1 MNGGGG
7 RKRGAALL
15 RWLGQVTD
23 ASLLRVPRFFGFL
36 YGPIDD
42 RLPLGDAWHKA
53 LRYRLPAHA
62 GWAHALGGITFFLF
76 LILIVTGVLLSFYYR
91 PSVEEAYPSVQYIES
106 QVTFGWLVRNVH
118 HWAANLVVIAV
129 ALHLLRTL
137 LAAAYKHPRETNWL
151 VGLLLLLVLLL
162 FGLTGYLLP
171 WDQWAYWTT
180 THALDVLKRLP
191 LVGGPLVR
199 VLQGDEFVTGATL
212 SRFFALHVIVLPWLA
227 LGLLGLHF
235 QLVRKHGIAPPPGRE
250 IEPGAVGEPYY
261 PNHVLRQLIAVFL
274 VIGIVVTLAA
284 LYPRPLSRPADPFTP
299 SETLPTLW
307 YPAALLRAATY
318 YLGGWGLALLV
329 ILGVL
334 LALLPLLDRS
344 SERRLLRRPLV
355 TGATA
360 LVVLMLAGLWIA
372 GQRLTEPVA
381 GGHARVPEATVVPQ
395 PGAEPAPAGP
405 QRPQPQ
411 PPTGPGRM
419 EQIPEARP

>member
-1 MNGGGG
+1 MNGGGAK
-7 RKRGAALL
+7 KRAARPL

-42 RLPLGDAWHKA
+42 RLTLRDAWRKA

-91 PSVEEAYPSVQYIES
+91 PSVEEAHPSVQYLES
-106 QVTFGWLVRNVH
+106 QVAFGWLVRNVH
-118 HWAANLVVIAV
+118 HWAANLVIIAA
-129 ALHLLRTL
+129 ALHLLRAL
-137 LAAAYKHPRETNWL
+137 LAAAYKAPRETNWL

-180 THALDVLKRLP
+180 THELNVLERLP
-191 LVGGPLVR
+191 LVGGPLVA
-199 VLQGDEFVTGATL
+199 VLQGDELVTGATL

-235 QLVRKHGIAPPPGRE
+235 QLVRKHGIAPPPGRG
-250 IEPGAVGEPYY
+250 IEPGSAGEPYY

-274 VIGIVVTLAA
+274 VVGIVVTLAS
-284 LYPRPLSRPADPFTP
+284 LYPRPLSRAADPFTP

-307 YPAALLRAATY
+307 YPAALLRASTH

-329 ILGVL
+329 ALGVL

-344 SERRLLRRPLV
+344 AERRPLRRPVV

-360 LVVLMLAGLWIA
+360 LVVVVLAALWIA
-372 GQRLTEPVA
+372 GQRLTAPLAA
-381 GGHARVPEATVVPQ
+381 GRARVPEATAVPQ
-395 PGAEPAPAGP
+395 PGSERAPAAP
-405 QRPQPQ
+405 EEADRAPEVQR
-411 PPTGPGRM
+411 
-419 EQIPEARP
+419 